1 MVIDTSALL
10 ALLLSEPD
18 AERIATA
25 IEHGSPRLLS
35 AANLLEASI
44 VIEARKGGSGGREL
58 DLLLYRGE
66 IEVVAV
72 DRDQVELAR
81 TAWRRFGK
89 GRHPAAL
96 NCGDCFAYALAKARQ
111 QPLLFRGDGF
121 RPDGYRVGGL
131 TGRNRQRPQAKAR
144 GRPGRVSASTPPG
157 SPAAAAPRCW

>member
-10 ALLLSEPD
+10 AILLGEAGAQD
-18 AERIATA
+18 VAAA
-25 IEHGSPRLLS
+25 IEHDAPRLLS

-44 VIEARKGGSGGREL
+44 VIEARKGEAGGREL

-72 DRDQVELAR
+72 DRDQAEAAR

-96 NCGDCFAYALAKARQ
+96 NYGDCFAYALAKTRRQ
-111 QPLLFRGDGF
+111 KLLFRGGDF
-121 RPDGYRVGGL
+121 AQTDIERLPI
-131 TGRNRQRPQAKAR
+131 A
-144 GRPGRVSASTPPG
+144 
-157 SPAAAAPRCW
+157 